1 MTDNVP
7 VRPRPSDGS
16 RPTILLGDVTASSVT
31 AWSVLGELRPLPALT
46 GAGDSRQLW
55 RTRQPAPPPSVEAVG
70 ERTPEPGPQTRQPQ
84 TRQPQTRQPQTR
96 QSQSQSQSRELGQ
109 QREQRAQ
116 RDRQV
121 VAQRARDED
130 TRQRQVRPG
139 KPVGSRPTPRPP
151 QPSPQGPSSLN
162 RPAQRPG
169 PGRPAQA
176 PARQA
181 QSTVAWTA
189 QPTARRAP
197 QRSTAAGPG
206 GRVGPGAGPRTERS
220 RVSPVRIIGLVVV
233 VLVVAGRCLN
243 GLT

>member
-1 MTDNVP
+1 MTDNGP
-7 VRPRPSDGS
+7 VRPRPTDWS
-16 RPTILLGDVTASSVT
+16 RPTVLLGDVTASSVT
-31 AWSVLGELRPLPALT
+31 AWSVLPELRPLPPLT

-55 RTRQPAPPPSVEAVG
+55 RTPPPAPSPPVDPVTERMPQPA
-70 ERTPEPGPQTRQPQ
+70 PQTRQPQ
-84 TRQPQTRQPQTR
+84 TRQPQTREQ
-96 QSQSQSQSRELGQ
+96 GQ

-130 TRQRQVRPG
+130 TRQRQARPG
-139 KPVGSRPTPRPP
+139 TPVGPRPTPRPP
-151 QPSPQGPSSLN
+151 QRSPQGQGSLR
-162 RPAQRPG
+162 RPGQRPEQR
-169 PGRPAQA
+169 RPPQV
-176 PARQA
+176 PTRQG

-189 QPTARRAP
+189 QPTARGAP

-220 RVSPVRIIGLVVV
+220 RVSPLRIIGLVVV